1 MTNIVNFPQK
11 EKRSKPLPRQRV
23 FYIGYWYVGPTL
35 CQEVQNLY
43 LKRKGMKNG
52 FRYWSVITY
61 GKYDESDTRTYSIEI
76 EQCEEN
82 DVPDMLEAFDLD
94 NEVTFSELANMG
106 WRGQV
111 TYSAPLR
118 SMFHPCY
125 DGLRFPDFVSPLK
138 GNEFG
143 TKVMMQSRGAEAFLS
158 DKKLHAYTVYGGG
171 LDGFVWMNLASFDG
185 REIKARP
192 VRLHEDASESLLA
205 DLHCKRSG

>member
-1 MTNIVNFPQK
+1 MTNIVNFPKK

-23 FYIGYWYVGPTL
+23 FYIGYWYVGPVL
-35 CQEVQNLY
+35 CQEVQRLY
-43 LKRKGMKNG
+43 LKRKGLKNG
-52 FRYWSVITY
+52 IRYWSVITY

-76 EQCEEN
+76 EECEEN
-82 DVPDMLEAFDLD
+82 DVPDMLKAFDLD

-171 LDGFVWMNLASFDG
+171 SDGLVWMNLASFDG
-185 REIKARP
+185 REIKTRP
-192 VRLHEDASESLLA
+192 VRLHKDAPQTLLA
-205 DLHCKRSG
+205 DLRCKRSG